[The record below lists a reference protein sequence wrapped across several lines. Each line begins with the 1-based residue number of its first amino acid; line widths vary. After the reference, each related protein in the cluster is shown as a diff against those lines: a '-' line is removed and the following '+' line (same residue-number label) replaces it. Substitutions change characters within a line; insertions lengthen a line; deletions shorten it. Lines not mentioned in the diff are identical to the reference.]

1 MQAPRILI
9 YIILGAVA
17 LLIVLHFIDTRSNL
31 RAMSKLL
38 KESQKDLGKAL
49 KEVDSARQEL
59 SSVQNDMIKF
69 KEYTE
74 EIRNRVYV
82 IDMDKRKTEN
92 RNEQEKRVLNQN
104 LQKLKEFLDQKDSL
118 GYKHIEITDN

>member
-1 MQAPRILI
+1 MQTPRILI

-38 KESQKDLGKAL
+38 KESQKDLSKAL
-49 KEVDSARQEL
+49 NEVDSARQEL

-69 KEYTE
+69 REYTE
-74 EIRNRVYV
+74 EIKNRVYV
-82 IDMDKRKTEN
+82 IDMDKRKAEN
-92 RNEQEKRVLNQN
+92 KSDQEKKVLNQN
-104 LQKLKEFLDQKDSL
+104 LQKLKELLDKEDSL